1 MTASRHSLAL
11 DKGELLLLPTETV
24 WGVAA
29 RADNSAAIDKLY
41 RAKGRNFNKPLT
53 LCISS
58 LEQAQSFGV
67 FNRAATALAKRHWP
81 GPLTLI
87 VSAAPK
93 AINHFDPRAFG
104 HVGAR
109 KTIAFRCPD
118 TLWRDSLCTSPLVLT
133 SANKSGQADALT
145 QDAARAALPGMQ
157 TYSGAQTLPP
167 TLSGKPS
174 TIISCIEGEVS
185 VLRQGEL
192 KLNMDALH
200 D

>member
-1 MTASRHSLAL
+1 MSACPHNFAL

-29 RADNSAAIDKLY
+29 RADNSVAIDRLY
-41 RAKGRNFNKPLT
+41 RAKGRNFNKPFA

-67 FNRAATALAKRHWP
+67 FSRTATTLAKRHWP

-87 VSAAPK
+87 VSATPK
-93 AINHFDPRAFG
+93 AIDGFDPRAFG
-104 HVGAR
+104 SMEGR

-118 TLWRDSLCTSPLVLT
+118 TLWRTSLCISPLVLT
-133 SANKSGQADALT
+133 SANKSLQPDALT
-145 QDAARAALPGMQ
+145 QDAARAELPGIE
-157 TYSGAQTLPP
+157 TYSCKQV
-167 TLSGKPS
+167 LSGKPS
-174 TIISCIEGEVS
+174 TIISCIEGEIS